1 MLIIVKQMY
10 KQNMNPILRNVLAV
24 IVGIL
29 AGSSLNMAI
38 IMVSSSIIPPPAG
51 ADVTT
56 MEGLTASMH
65 LFTPINFLMPFLA
78 HALGTLL
85 GAYLAAL
92 IAVSHKMIFGL
103 VVSTCFLVGGIM
115 NVMMLPS
122 PLWFSIV
129 DIAGAYFPVGYLGA
143 KLAIR
148 K

>member
-1 MLIIVKQMY
+1 
-10 KQNMNPILRNVLAV
+10 MNSILRNVIAV
-24 IVGIL
+24 IVGCISGG
-29 AGSSLNMAI
+29 ALNMAI

-85 GAYLAAL
+85 GAYIAAL
-92 IAVSHKMIFGL
+92 IAASHKMIFGL
-103 VVSTCFLVGGIM
+103 VIGACFLVGGIM
-115 NVMMLPS
+115 NIMMLPS

-129 DIAGAYFPVGYLGA
+129 DIVGAYIPMGYLGA
-143 KLAIR
+143 KLAI
-148 K
+148 KK